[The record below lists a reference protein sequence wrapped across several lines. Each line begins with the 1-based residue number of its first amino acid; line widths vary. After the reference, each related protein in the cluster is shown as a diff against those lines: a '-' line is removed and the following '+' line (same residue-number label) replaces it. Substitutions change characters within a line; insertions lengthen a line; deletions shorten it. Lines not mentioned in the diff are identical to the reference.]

1 MTAPGLTPQQPSAQ
15 SRKRG
20 RPKTIHKQNAQPPP
34 HHNLAQPNLAAA
46 GNEGKVENKPMP
58 PMELSQRQQHL
69 MHEFSSLLYQLRSEA
84 QVRLAIDHLVRNVP
98 HGVERAHQLGALY
111 GRLQQIQARLAFKT

>member
-1 MTAPGLTPQQPSAQ
+1 
-15 SRKRG
+15 
-20 RPKTIHKQNAQPPP
+20 
-34 HHNLAQPNLAAA
+34 
-46 GNEGKVENKPMP
+46 MP